1 MIVAGAVLMLIVAP
15 AVLVGSI
22 MGGLNLG
29 EITGSATT
37 VASGSSVQ
45 VDESGTYVVTS
56 TAGDTIS
63 CTLTGSDGTVLQL
76 QSPDDGSIAMGSGIE
91 PGTYTLDCG
100 AATSLVGMTGVSAD
114 QMTEAG
120 VRGLLWASLVGLA
133 GLALTIVGIVLL
145 VRVNRQ
151 RRDLQRQAW
160 GGGGYGTAPGG
171 SGYGGRPLY

>member
-1 MIVAGAVLMLIVAP
+1 
-15 AVLVGSI
+15 
-22 MGGLNLG
+22 
-29 EITGSATT
+29 
-37 VASGSSVQ
+37 
-45 VDESGTYVVTS
+45 
-56 TAGDTIS
+56 
-63 CTLTGSDGTVLQL
+63 
-76 QSPDDGSIAMGSGIE
+76 
-91 PGTYTLDCG
+91 
-100 AATSLVGMTGVSAD
+100 MTGVSAD

-160 GGGGYGTAPGG
+160 GGGGYGAAPGG